1 MENNESKFYSD
12 FIKAKQ
18 QFKKT
23 GLSAYNSHF
32 KSKYAK
38 LADIYQ
44 AVEDALHDNNLFIT
58 HARMIEDGK
67 TYLKTRIRHVTS
79 YYLEDICLIESE
91 KPGNAGHG
99 SSLTYMKRYSVLN
112 LCGIAGSEDEDD
124 DGQEEQR
131 YIEKKQY
138 NKPQYI
144 TNSQVNQIETELDDM
159 TEIGK
164 IIMKG
169 NGIST
174 WSQLTVDKFDS
185 VMNTIKK
192 SKEI

>member
-23 GLSAYNSHF
+23 GLSGSNTHL
-32 KSKYAK
+32 KSKYAP
-38 LADIYQ
+38 LSDIYE

-58 HARMIEDGK
+58 HCRTVEDGK
-67 TYLKTRIRHVTS
+67 TYLATRIRHVTG
-79 YYLEDICLIESE
+79 YYLEDVCLVESE
-91 KPGNAGHG
+91 KPGNQGHG
-99 SSLTYMKRYSVLN
+99 SSLTYMKRYAVLN
-112 LCGIAGSEDEDD
+112 LCGIAADKDD
-124 DGQEEQR
+124 DGEEEQR

-144 TNSQVNQIETELDDM
+144 TISQVNQIETELDDM

-169 NGIST
+169 NGLST